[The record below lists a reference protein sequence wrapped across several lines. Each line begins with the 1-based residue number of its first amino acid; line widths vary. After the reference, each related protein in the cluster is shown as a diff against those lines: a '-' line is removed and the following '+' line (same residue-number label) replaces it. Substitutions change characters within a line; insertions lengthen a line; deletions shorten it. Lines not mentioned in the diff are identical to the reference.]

1 MKFLIAVSLTAAIS
15 LLSCNKAVSQS
26 NPDAIET
33 RPAAQTVESF
43 TRKTAKPSS
52 NAGSRQDRSWED
64 QGKATTGESISLS
77 LDSIQIAQRS
87 LGIAKPPGYF
97 FQYRIGP
104 DIIYGMTFCN
114 GEFST
119 SRTGDRYG
127 QTITPKSEA
136 NQRMLDRVCSYR
148 VTTAQ
153 ALASAPVQ
161 MGPEGRTICTIKS
174 ERGITLY
181 GQDGDWFYTDACR
194 KIGMI
199 HSSQIRY

>member
-1 MKFLIAVSLTAAIS
+1 MKFPIAISLTAAIS
-15 LLSCNKAVSQS
+15 LLSCNRAVSQS
-26 NPDAIET
+26 SPNSIET

-43 TRKTAKPSS
+43 TRKPAKPPSTV
-52 NAGSRQDRSWED
+52 GSRQDRSWEE

-104 DIIYGMTFCN
+104 DMIYGMTLCN

-127 QTITPKSEA
+127 HPIKPKSEA

-161 MGPEGRTICTIKS
+161 MGPEGRTICTLKNN
-174 ERGITLY
+174 RDITLY
-181 GQDGDWFYTDACR
+181 GQDGEWFYTDACR

-199 HSSQIRY
+199 HSSQIRD

>member
-1 MKFLIAVSLTAAIS
+1 MKSLIAVSLTALLS
-15 LLSCNKAVSQS
+15 LLLCDKAVSQS
-26 NPDAIET
+26 NSSTIEIKS
-33 RPAAQTVESF
+33 AAQT
-43 TRKTAKPSS
+43 RKSPSEKITI
-52 NAGSRQDRSWED
+52 GPRQDRSWEN

-87 LGIAKPPGYF
+87 LGIAKQPGYF

-104 DIIYGMTFCN
+104 DMIYGMTLCN

-119 SRTGDRYG
+119 SRSGDRYG

-153 ALASAPVQ
+153 AQASAPVQ